1 MHINW
6 GIAHSDCGCA
16 SGKTVR
22 SLVEHM
28 LYLCASVVV
37 IHFEEAQYQVCCTC
51 TFTFA
56 VISVFVVVF
65 FVVAWL

>member
-1 MHINW
+1 
-6 GIAHSDCGCA
+6 
-16 SGKTVR
+16 
-22 SLVEHM
+22 M

-56 VISVFVVVF
+56 VISVFCCFVV
-65 FVVAWL
+65 VVAWL